1 MNFPF
6 TAIVGQEKMKLA
18 LILNAINPKI
28 GGVLLRGDKGTGKS
42 TAVRSLV
49 DVLPEIEVMDC
60 TFNCSPE
67 NPCDECKKK
76 IERGNYVLIK
86 KKMRIV
92 ELPLSATED
101 RVVGTL
107 DIERALSEGIKAF
120 QPGILAEANNNI
132 LYIDEVNLLEDHL
145 VDTLLDVA
153 ASGWNIVEREGISI
167 KHPSR
172 FILIGSMNPEEGEL
186 RPQLLD
192 RFGMVVD
199 VKAINDVELRTEI
212 VIRVEEFSESPE
224 KFYERFA
231 KDQEILKKRIAMAR
245 EILNEV
251 VTPKEVIKA
260 VAKICSDL
268 GIETHR
274 AEIVTIRAARAHA
287 AYNGR
292 KEVTIEDVKA
302 VLDLTLPHRL
312 KSRPFEEPKIDYD
325 KIEKFLEDLSDG
337 GEEEEGEGFF
347 RGDKETGV
355 SEGRAPKIEFKSKT
369 FADRGR
375 RVNSLCKSHG
385 RYVDF
390 CLNGD
395 SIAVD
400 ATLRAAALFG
410 RKRPEKYDLRYK
422 RFAGKVA
429 SSIALV
435 VDASGSMASLKRMEI
450 AKGVLLDL
458 LKDAYVKKDRVSL
471 IVFKDKKAE
480 VVVPPTNSPHF
491 AVKRLVDIPVGGKT
505 PLSAGLVK
513 ALDVLRAEKRKRRI
527 PVLVII
533 TDGRANVALEG
544 NIKAEIL
551 RISENIKKE
560 GIFTVVIDADDYV
573 SIGFSKEIHK
583 ITGGLY
589 FRLRDLNGEVGNII
603 KNITSI
609 S

>member
-60 TFNCSPE
+60 VFNCSPE
-67 NPCDECKKK
+67 SPCEECRRK
-76 IERGNYVLIK
+76 IESGNYVLIK

-153 ASGWNIVEREGISI
+153 ASGWNVVEREGISVR
-167 KHPSR
+167 HPSR

-199 VKAINDVELRTEI
+199 VKAIDDVELRTEI
-212 VIRVEEFSESPE
+212 VVRVEEFSENPE
-224 KFYERFA
+224 EFCMRFA

-251 VTPKEVIKA
+251 VVPREVIRA

-292 KEVTIEDVKA
+292 KEVTIEDVKS

-312 KSRPFEEPKIDYD
+312 KSRPFEEPKVDYD
-325 KIEKFLEDLSDG
+325 KIERMLQDLSEGKEGDG
-337 GEEEEGEGFF
+337 EFF
-347 RGDKETGV
+347 RGDQKTGV
-355 SEGRAPKIEFKSKT
+355 SEGRAPKIEFKTRS
-369 FADRGR
+369 FAHRGR
-375 RVNSLCKSHG
+375 RVNSLSKNHG

-390 CLNGD
+390 CLEGE

-410 RKRPEKYDLRYK
+410 RRRPKKCDLRYK
-422 RFAGKVA
+422 RFVGKVA

-435 VDASGSMASLKRMEI
+435 VDASGSMASLRRMEI

-471 IVFKDKKAE
+471 IVFKDMKAE

-505 PLSAGLVK
+505 PLSAGLIK
-513 ALDVLRAEKRKRRI
+513 ALDVLKSEKRKKRI

-544 NIKAEIL
+544 DIKTEIL
-551 RISENIKKE
+551 RVAESIRKE

-573 SIGFSKEIHK
+573 SIGFSRDIHRV
-583 ITGGLY
+583 TGGLY
-589 FRLRDLNGEVGNII
+589 FRLRDLNEKIGSVI
-603 KNITSI
+603 KSVTSI